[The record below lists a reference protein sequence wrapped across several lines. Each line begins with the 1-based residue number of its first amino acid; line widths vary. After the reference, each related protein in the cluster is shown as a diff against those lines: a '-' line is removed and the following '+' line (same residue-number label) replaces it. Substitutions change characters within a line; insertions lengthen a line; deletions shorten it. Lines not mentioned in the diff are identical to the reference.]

1 MFVRLRRLLVFRG
14 SMMNYKTHLT
24 VAMTVLIGN
33 SFAVSANDH
42 QFTSTDLVSTN
53 GNDVKY
59 IVGLDPVQ
67 ITSTALTEPESALL
81 SAEQYDR
88 YERNFPI
95 WAQEAIDLGHELPKP
110 YGFSMTYMKMEQ
122 PLIVDSVAFSG
133 LGPIDDR
140 VKVGTS
146 TAQQESETLTLRGDV
161 WVLPFLN
168 VYGILGYTQGSSTAV
183 VNPTLNYPNLP
194 NRPPLDLG
202 SYDFE
207 LNFKGITYGAG
218 TTIVGGIDNWFA
230 LLDVNYTNTALDI
243 LDGEISSIV
252 VSPRV
257 GYRWKF
263 KGHDMQLWT
272 GAMYQN
278 VEQTFAGN
286 LKDIGFDQA
295 LLSGGKFRVEQH
307 LEDKWNTLVGGQAA
321 ITNNVDLLMEA
332 GLGTRRSMMVSLGY
346 RF

>member
-1 MFVRLRRLLVFRG
+1 
-14 SMMNYKTHLT
+14 MMNNNWSFL
-24 VAMTVLIGN
+24 VAFSLIPSSVFATSVSEGE
-33 SFAVSANDH
+33 SFHKPSNLVT
-42 QFTSTDLVSTN
+42 TSETSIN
-53 GNDVKY
+53 H
-59 IVGLDPVQ
+59 IVGIEKTP
-67 ITSTALTEPESALL
+67 ISSTALTEPESALL
-81 SAEQYDR
+81 SAEEYDR
-88 YERNFPI
+88 YERSFPI

-133 LGPIDDR
+133 LGFIDDL
-140 VKVGTS
+140 VKIGTS
-146 TAQQESETLTLRGDV
+146 GAQQESETLTFRGDL

-168 VYGILGYTQGSSTAV
+168 VYGILGYTQGSSNAV
-183 VNPTLNYPNLP
+183 VNPILDFPVWAGGP
-194 NRPPLDLG
+194 KDLG
-202 SYDFE
+202 SLPFE
-207 LNFKGITYGAG
+207 LSFKGVTYGAG

-230 LLDVNYTNTALDI
+230 LLDVNYTNTALNI

-252 VSPRV
+252 VSPRM

-295 LLSGGKFRVEQH
+295 LLSGGKFKVEQH
-307 LEDKWNTLVGGQAA
+307 LEDKWNTLIGGQAA
-321 ITNNVDLLMEA
+321 VTNNVDLLMEA
-332 GLGTRRSMMVSLGY
+332 GVGTRRSLMVSLGY

>member
-1 MFVRLRRLLVFRG
+1 
-14 SMMNYKTHLT
+14 MNNNTHLT
-24 VAMTVLIGN
+24 MAMTALISS
-33 SFAVSANDH
+33 SFSVSANDH
-42 QFTSTDLVSTN
+42 LFTSTDLESTNNSNVKHIVGIEQTQVVST
-53 GNDVKY
+53 
-59 IVGLDPVQ
+59 
-67 ITSTALTEPESALL
+67 TLTESESELL
-81 SAEQYDR
+81 SAAEYDR

-122 PLIVDSVAFSG
+122 PLVVDSVAFSG
-133 LGPIDDR
+133 IGPIIDDR

-168 VYGILGYTQGSSTAV
+168 VYGILGYTQGSSTAMVSPV
-183 VNPTLNYPNLP
+183 VDWWIRDPKEYGP
-194 NRPPLDLG
+194 
-202 SYDFE
+202 YAFE

-278 VEQTFAGN
+278 VEQTFEGN
-286 LKDIGFDQA
+286 LSDIGVN
-295 LLSGGKFRVEQH
+295 LPGRWGNGKFKVEQH
-307 LEDKWNTLVGGQAA
+307 LEDKWNTLIGGQAQ

-332 GLGTRRSMMVSLGY
+332 GVGTRRSMMVSLGY

>member
-1 MFVRLRRLLVFRG
+1 MNSNWSFLVAF
-14 SMMNYKTHLT
+14 S
-24 VAMTVLIGN
+24 LIP
-33 SFAVSANDH
+33 SSVFAASTSESEFSQLPSNLAPTND
-42 QFTSTDLVSTN
+42 N
-53 GNDVKY
+53 PINY
-59 IVGLDPVQ
+59 IVGIESTAVS
-67 ITSTALTEPESALL
+67 STALTEPESALL
-81 SAEQYDR
+81 NTEEYDR

-95 WAQEAIDLGHELPKP
+95 WAQEAIDLGYELPKP

-183 VNPTLNYPNLP
+183 VNPTLGFPNFP
-194 NRPPLDLG
+194 NRPPIDLG
-202 SYDFE
+202 SHDFE

-263 KGHDMQLWT
+263 KGRDMQLWT
-272 GAMYQN
+272 GTMYQN

-286 LKDIGFDQA
+286 LKDIGISLDGVDA
-295 LLSGGKFRVEQH
+295 LGNGKFRVEQH
-307 LEDKWNTLVGGQAA
+307 LKDKWNTLIGGQAA
-321 ITNNVDLLMEA
+321 ITNNVDLLLEA
-332 GLGTRRSMMVSLGY
+332 GVGTRRSMMVSLGY

>member
-1 MFVRLRRLLVFRG
+1 
-14 SMMNYKTHLT
+14 MMNNNRHFT
-24 VAMTVLIGN
+24 VAMTALISS
-33 SFAVSANDH
+33 SFSVSANDH
-42 QFTSTDLVSTN
+42 LLTSTDSGPN
-53 GNDVKY
+53 NNNVKH
-59 IVGLDPVQ
+59 IVGIEQTQVA
-67 ITSTALTEPESALL
+67 STALTADESELL
-81 SAEQYDR
+81 SAEEYDR
-88 YERNFPI
+88 YERHFPI
-95 WAQEAIDLGHELPKP
+95 WAQDAIDLGYELPKP
-110 YGFSMTYMKMEQ
+110 YGFSLTYMTMEQ
-122 PLIVDSVAFSG
+122 PLVVDSVAFSG

-146 TAQQESETLTLRGDV
+146 SAQQESETLTLRGDV

-168 VYGILGYTQGSSTAV
+168 VYGILGYTQGSSTAA
-183 VNPTLNYPNLP
+183 VNPTLHRPNFP
-194 NRPPLDLG
+194 NRPPIDLG
-202 SYDFE
+202 TYDFE

-278 VEQTFAGN
+278 VEQTFAGS
-286 LKDIGFDQA
+286 LKDIGIN
-295 LLSGGKFRVEQH
+295 LPGKFEVEQH
-307 LEDKWNTLVGGQAA
+307 LEDKWNTLIGGQAQ

-332 GLGTRRSMMVSLGY
+332 GVGTRRSMMVSLGY

>member
-1 MFVRLRRLLVFRG
+1 
-14 SMMNYKTHLT
+14 MNYKTHFT
-24 VAMTVLIGN
+24 VAMTAFIGN

-42 QFTSTDLVSTN
+42 QFTSTDLVSTSD
-53 GNDVKY
+53 NDVKY
-59 IVGLDPVQ
+59 IVGLDPVLV
-67 ITSTALTEPESALL
+67 TSTALTEPESALL
-81 SAEQYDR
+81 SVEEYDQ

-133 LGPIDDR
+133 IGPVIDEF

-146 TAQQESETLTLRGDV
+146 NAQQESETLTFRGDL

-168 VYGILGYTQGSSTAV
+168 VYGILGYTQGSSIAV
-183 VNPTLNYPNLP
+183 VNPFIDIGSGLP
-194 NRPPLDLG
+194 VGEFP
-202 SYDFE
+202 FE

-278 VEQTFAGN
+278 VEQTFEGN
-286 LKDIGFDQA
+286 LNDIDINLPGRW
-295 LLSGGKFRVEQH
+295 SNGKFKVEQH

>member
-1 MFVRLRRLLVFRG
+1 
-14 SMMNYKTHLT
+14 MNNTNFT
-24 VAMTVLIGN
+24 VAMTALISS
-33 SFAVSANDH
+33 SFSVSANDH
-42 QFTSTDLVSTN
+42 LFTSTDLESASN
-53 GNDVKY
+53 SNVKH
-59 IVGLDPVQ
+59 IVGIEQMKVA
-67 ITSTALTEPESALL
+67 STGLTADESELL
-81 SAEQYDR
+81 SVEEYDR

-95 WAQEAIDLGHELPKP
+95 WAQEAIDLGYELPKP

-122 PLIVDSVAFSG
+122 PLVVDSVAFSG
-133 LGPIDDR
+133 LGFIDDL
-140 VKVGTS
+140 VSIGTS
-146 TAQQESETLTLRGDV
+146 TAQQESETLTFRGDV

-168 VYGILGYTQGSSTAV
+168 VYGILGYTQGSSTAQVSPV
-183 VNPTLNYPNLP
+183 VHYPRWMGGDKEYGP
-194 NRPPLDLG
+194 VP
-202 SYDFE
+202 FE

-278 VEQTFAGN
+278 VEQTFEGN
-286 LKDIGFDQA
+286 LKDIGISSGYLPA
-295 LLSGGKFRVEQH
+295 LGNGKFKVEQH
-307 LEDKWNTLVGGQAA
+307 LEDKWNTLIGGQAQ

-332 GLGTRRSMMVSLGY
+332 GVGTRRSMMVSLGY

>member
-1 MFVRLRRLLVFRG
+1 MKK
-14 SMMNYKTHLT
+14 NTHFA
-24 VAMTVLIGN
+24 VAMTALF
-33 SFAVSANDH
+33 SSAFTVSANVHH
-42 QFTSTDLVSTN
+42 QSASMDSASKSN
-53 GNDVKY
+53 NDVNY

-67 ITSTALTEPESALL
+67 VSATTLTEPESALL
-81 SAEQYDR
+81 NAEEYDR

-95 WAQEAIDLGHELPKP
+95 WAQEAIDLGYELPKP

-122 PLIVDSVAFSG
+122 PLVVDSVAFSG
-133 LGPIDDR
+133 LGFIDDL
-140 VKVGTS
+140 VSIGTS
-146 TAQQESETLTLRGDV
+146 TAQQESETLTFRGDV

-168 VYGILGYTQGSSTAV
+168 VYGILGYTQGSSTAQVSPV
-183 VNPTLNYPNLP
+183 VHYPRWMGGDKEYGP
-194 NRPPLDLG
+194 VP
-202 SYDFE
+202 FE

-286 LKDIGFDQA
+286 LKDIGIN
-295 LLSGGKFRVEQH
+295 LPGKFEVEQH
-307 LEDKWNTLVGGQAA
+307 LEDKWNTLIGGQAQ

-332 GLGTRRSMMVSLGY
+332 GVGTRRSMMVSLGY

>member
-1 MFVRLRRLLVFRG
+1 
-14 SMMNYKTHLT
+14 MNNNTHFT
-24 VAMTVLIGN
+24 MAMTALISS
-33 SFAVSANDH
+33 SFSVSANDH
-42 QFTSTDLVSTN
+42 LFTSTDLDSAN
-53 GNDVKY
+53 NSNVKH
-59 IVGLDPVQ
+59 IVGIEQAQVPVA
-67 ITSTALTEPESALL
+67 STALTADESELL
-81 SAEQYDR
+81 SVEEFDR

-122 PLIVDSVAFSG
+122 PLVVDSVAFSG
-133 LGPIDDR
+133 INPWVDEN

-146 TAQQESETLTLRGDV
+146 TAQQESETLTLRGDI

-183 VNPTLNYPNLP
+183 VNPTLERPLFP
-194 NRPPLDLG
+194 NRPPLSLG
-202 SYDFE
+202 THDFE

-286 LKDIGFDQA
+286 LKDIGIN
-295 LLSGGKFRVEQH
+295 LPGKFEVEQH
-307 LEDKWNTLVGGQAA
+307 LEDKWNTLIGGQAQ

-332 GLGTRRSMMVSLGY
+332 GLGTRSSVMVSLGY

>member
-1 MFVRLRRLLVFRG
+1 MK
-14 SMMNYKTHLT
+14 YKTHLT
-24 VAMTVLIGN
+24 VAMTALIGN

-42 QFTSTDLVSTN
+42 QITSADLVSTN
-53 GNDVKY
+53 NNAVKH
-59 IVGLDPVQ
+59 IVGMESMPVA
-67 ITSTALTEPESALL
+67 STALTEPESALL

-133 LGPIDDR
+133 LGKIDDL

-146 TAQQESETLTLRGDV
+146 TAQQESETLTFRGDL

-168 VYGILGYTQGSSTAV
+168 FYGILGYTQGSSTAL
-183 VNPTLNYPNLP
+183 VNPVVDYPSWVGGPKEYGPLP
-194 NRPPLDLG
+194 
-202 SYDFE
+202 FE

-286 LKDIGFDQA
+286 LKDIGISSNYLPA
-295 LLSGGKFRVEQH
+295 IGNGKFKVEQH
-307 LEDKWNTLVGGQAA
+307 LEDKWNNLIGGQAA